1 MSQFTY
7 KILYYFFVKDLLT
20 PACQMLQKHS
30 DRISPLTLPVEIVQ
44 MLFKEKVISKETLDE
59 VNKLG
64 SVLGNG
70 PLKALCT
77 SVYEDPNKLIVF
89 ASILLKSEQTV
100 LIGQDILK
108 EYGK

>member
-1 MSQFTY
+1 M
-7 KILYYFFVKDLLT
+7 T
-20 PACQMLQKHS
+20 PACQMLQKHF

-44 MLFKEKVISKETLDE
+44 ILFKEKVISKETLDE
-59 VNKLG
+59 FSRSGGILG
-64 SVLGNG
+64 DG

-77 SVYEDPNKLIVF
+77 TVYGDPNKLKVF
-89 ASILLKSEQTV
+89 ASVLLKSEQTV